1 MAALIL
7 RPPRR
12 SPPPAPPRPRA
23 TLGGTSAEPS
33 PPPAP
38 IGLARRRAAAALIR
52 PVGAPEPHFRVGAP
66 QAGDVGPRLGGGGA
80 TLWSQSQSHRAI
92 PGGGGGELS
101 SQAPR
106 PGKGGSLGPGPA
118 KVTPE

>member
-7 RPPRR
+7 R
-12 SPPPAPPRPRA
+12 PPRPRA

-38 IGLARRRAAAALIR
+38 IGLVRRRAAAALIR

-80 TLWSQSQSHRAI
+80 TLWSQSQSRRAI
-92 PGGGGGELS
+92 PGVAGAS
-101 SQAPR
+101 CHPR
-106 PGKGGSLGPGPA
+106 LPDREKEARWGRGPPRSHPN
-118 KVTPE
+118 KR